1 MIDIDYGDV
10 IKSIFDQRK
19 KPINKIYKNNR
30 NSPSL
35 KSITSL
41 PSEENMGTTVKGS
54 IKGNKKE
61 EVNHDDFE
69 ELKIINLDY
78 IKNNEEENRLSNKFN
93 NNQIDLNGN
102 VLLSKIQNT
111 NLKVTK
117 DDHFEFNISNTNFE
131 NEQSNDNN
139 QLKQAKNFPQTYSNQ
154 NIKDIKNILFHNN
167 LYNKSNSNIVQT
179 EFQKQNKKSFRNQ
192 KIKKIKDEGELN
204 KNITNKFNKYE
215 QYNTEAL
222 AYEAIKNYSHCKPGK
237 KEKNFLQR
245 MEFYSVKK
253 QTEEKI
259 IDLMVNKAVRKIPE
273 KEKLIIFNR
282 LIEDS
287 NRRAEAK
294 NRIQLFNQKN
304 QLLNNFDN
312 HDSTIR
318 RKKVKFD
325 QRKFEENYQEKI
337 INKLQEKERN
347 LELLRRQKIKEEKD
361 KEDKIIKEMKQRY
374 RKATQNEIDSI
385 SKRLYNE
392 ANNRKLKREMLRS
405 FSELERRLNTISDIN
420 KCTRNYSSFFS
431 QYQIK
436 SFDKLNY
443 SKNYNNY
450 SFNNNNI
457 SINSN
462 EFSPI
467 QNYSES
473 YKQKIINKMKK
484 NNSNY
489 NDISHSLYRNM
500 KYYSYNNK
508 QYIPYYNAEKV
519 IDEFFLK

>member
-1 MIDIDYGDV
+1 
-10 IKSIFDQRK
+10 
-19 KPINKIYKNNR
+19 
-30 NSPSL
+30 
-35 KSITSL
+35 
-41 PSEENMGTTVKGS
+41 
-54 IKGNKKE
+54 
-61 EVNHDDFE
+61 
-69 ELKIINLDY
+69 
-78 IKNNEEENRLSNKFN
+78 
-93 NNQIDLNGN
+93 
-102 VLLSKIQNT
+102 
-111 NLKVTK
+111 
-117 DDHFEFNISNTNFE
+117 
-131 NEQSNDNN
+131 
-139 QLKQAKNFPQTYSNQ
+139 
-154 NIKDIKNILFHNN
+154 
-167 LYNKSNSNIVQT
+167 
-179 EFQKQNKKSFRNQ
+179 
-192 KIKKIKDEGELN
+192 
-204 KNITNKFNKYE
+204 
-215 QYNTEAL
+215 
-222 AYEAIKNYSHCKPGK
+222 
-237 KEKNFLQR
+237 

-273 KEKLIIFNR
+273 KEKVIIFNR

-312 HDSTIR
+312 HDSTVR

-420 KCTRNYSSFFS
+420 KYTRNYSSFFS

-484 NNSNY
+484 NISNY
-489 NDISHSLYRNM
+489 NDTSHSLYRNM